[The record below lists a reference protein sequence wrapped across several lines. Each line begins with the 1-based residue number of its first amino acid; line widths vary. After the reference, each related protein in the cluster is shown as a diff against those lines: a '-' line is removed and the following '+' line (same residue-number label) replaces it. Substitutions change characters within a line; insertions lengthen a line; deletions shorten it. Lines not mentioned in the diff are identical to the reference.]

1 MTAGPDAP
9 TAAMADPDPGDR
21 RRPPATAGAYTA
33 AVPLDVSD
41 RPELLVILDSHG
53 IIYRSYFALREAF
66 ASTVR
71 RTGEPVWAVYGYA
84 NSLLYTLDELHPTHI
99 IAAWDGPGPTFR
111 HEADADYKATR
122 APMPDDLKP
131 QLGRV
136 RELLDAFRIPV
147 VEAPGYEADDVLGT
161 LATQAA
167 AAGVATVLVTLD
179 NDMVQLVQPGV
190 RVLMYRPYQRDYV
203 LYDEERVRERWS
215 FGPERMTD
223 YKALV
228 GDTTDN
234 IAGVKGIGE
243 KGAKALIEQ
252 WGTIEEMLDH
262 LEEITPQR
270 AQKALAAAQEEAR
283 HYKHL
288 ATIVTDVPEAVLDLD
303 AARVHEYDRG
313 EVLQL
318 FQELEFR
325 SLVARLPQH
334 ADMTG
339 APESAEHAEGA
350 ITRGGDYELVTTP
363 QRLAEVVEAVQAAR
377 RFGFEVVADDEHPMR
392 AAFCLVGVALSIEAG
407 RGWYLPFGHTQ
418 EAPPLQEGQQELDL
432 TVEDGGSDGAG
443 GTNGTSV
450 TDGTEPASPLEQL
463 ARETVLEAIAP
474 LFTDPAIEPV
484 SNSGKNQMLALGAAP
499 DGFWTQAINFDTSIA
514 GYVLGERAVDVRG
527 LAFERLGHELVEPKS
542 LLGTGRKAIPFSRSA
557 PGDAKEL
564 AVGNADATLRLAADL
579 APELATTQLDRVFAE
594 IDIPHIPVLA
604 RMEQRGLAIDRE
616 ALEILGVELAT
627 DVAEAERGVYEAV
640 GHEFQIGSPQQLSQ
654 VLFEE
659 LELPKSRKTA
669 TGWTRRTRTPSSPL
683 RAAHPAVEAV
693 LRWRELTKIKST
705 YVDTLPLQVNPHT
718 GRVHTVFSQTTA
730 ATGRLSSNDPNLQN
744 IPVRTEIGNA
754 VRSAF
759 VARDCGED
767 PLLLSLDY
775 SQIELRI
782 LAHVSGDEEL
792 RAAFLGG
799 ADIHRTNGVAGVR
812 GGAGRRRRGDAA
824 AGEGVQLRRALRAD
838 GVRAVAARGHP
849 ARGRGGVHP
858 RLLRGLPDGGAVARR
873 RRHRGARSRL
883 RRDAGGAAALHPGAA
898 LAEPQPAAGG
908 GADRDQHAD
917 PGDGGGHHQDRDEP
931 HRRGADR
938 ASQGRRAGAHGA
950 AGPRR
955 AAVRAAARGAERGA
969 RNRAAADALESSWR
983 CRWSSTRSS
992 GGPGAE
998 WSEPP
1003 RRRLARRRSRR
1014 MPELPEVETI
1024 RRDLEPHLVGRTI
1037 ERARIHPGGERLA
1050 TTHAP
1055 RELERE
1061 LARRRI
1067 EELRRHGKYLLAR
1080 LDDGRS
1086 WVLHLRMTGLLLL
1099 RGAGDASGRF
1109 ERACVDLDDGS
1120 SLRFEDARKFGTWHL
1135 VDEPREAMPRVGPDA
1150 LSEAFTPQW
1159 LREALG
1165 RAQRAGQDRAARSA
1179 RGGRRRQH
1187 LRRRGALARRHR
1199 SARARQLDRP
1209 ATGAAAARGGAAGVT
1224 RGPRRPGQL
1233 LRLLPR
1239 RLRGPRLAPPAGARL
1254 SPRGRAV
1261 RAGAL
1266 PRPADLAG
1274 APRRSRDA
1282 LLRELPAGVMQRRR
1296 RNGGHGSAST

>member
-1 MTAGPDAP
+1 M
-9 TAAMADPDPGDR
+9 
-21 RRPPATAGAYTA
+21 
-33 AVPLDVSD
+33 PLDVSD

-334 ADMTG
+334 ADMAG

-564 AVGNADATLRLAADL
+564 AAGNADATLRLAADL

-669 TGWTRRTRTPSSPL
+669 TGWTTDANALEPL

-799 ADIHRTNGVAGVR
+799 ADIHRTTASRVFGVEPDAVDAEMRRRAKVFNFGVLYGLTAFGLSQREGIPREDAEEFIRAYFDAYPTVAQWRDDVVTEARDR
-812 GGAGRRRRGDAA
+812 GYAETLAGRRRYIP
-824 AGEGVQLRRALRAD
+824 EL
-838 GVRAVAARGHP
+838 
-849 ARGRGGVHP
+849 
-858 RLLRGLPDGGAVARR
+858 
-873 RRHRGARSRL
+873 RSRN
-883 RRDAGGAAALHPGAA
+883 RNQR
-898 LAEPQPAAGG
+898 Q
-908 GADRDQHAD
+908 
-917 PGDGGGHHQDRDEP
+917 
-931 HRRGADR
+931 
-938 ASQGRRAGAHGA
+938 
-950 AGPRR
+950 
-955 AAVRAAARGAERGA
+955 GAERIAINMPIQGT
-969 RNRAAADALESSWR
+969 AADIIKIAMNRIDTELIEHR
-983 CRWSSTRSS
+983 KA
-992 GGPGAE
+992 GGQ
-998 WSEPP
+998 
-1003 RRRLARRRSRR
+1003 AR
-1014 MPELPEVETI
+1014 MVLQVHDELLFELP
-1024 RRDLEPHLVGRTI
+1024 
-1037 ERARIHPGGERLA
+1037 RAELNAVREIALRLM
-1050 TTHAP
+1050 P
-1055 RELERE
+1055 SIE
-1061 LARRRI
+1061 LAVPL
-1067 EELRRHGKYLLAR
+1067 ELDEKL
-1080 LDDGRS
+1080 GRS
-1086 WVLHLRMTGLLLL
+1086 WGEM
-1099 RGAGDASGRF
+1099 
-1109 ERACVDLDDGS
+1109 E
-1120 SLRFEDARKFGTWHL
+1120 
-1135 VDEPREAMPRVGPDA
+1135 
-1150 LSEAFTPQW
+1150 
-1159 LREALG
+1159 
-1165 RAQRAGQDRAARSA
+1165 
-1179 RGGRRRQH
+1179 
-1187 LRRRGALARRHR
+1187 
-1199 SARARQLDRP
+1199 
-1209 ATGAAAARGGAAGVT
+1209 
-1224 RGPRRPGQL
+1224 
-1233 LRLLPR
+1233 
-1239 RLRGPRLAPPAGARL
+1239 
-1254 SPRGRAV
+1254 
-1261 RAGAL
+1261 
-1266 PRPADLAG
+1266 
-1274 APRRSRDA
+1274 
-1282 LLRELPAGVMQRRR
+1282 
-1296 RNGGHGSAST
+1296 